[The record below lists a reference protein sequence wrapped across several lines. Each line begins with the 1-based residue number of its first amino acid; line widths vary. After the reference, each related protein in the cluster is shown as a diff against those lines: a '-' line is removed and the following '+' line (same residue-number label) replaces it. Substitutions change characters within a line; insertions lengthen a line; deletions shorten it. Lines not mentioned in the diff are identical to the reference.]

1 LLDFLGDLRRTQMCG
16 ALRASDAGKKATLMG
31 WVNKRRDLGSLI
43 FVDLRDRTGMT
54 QVVINAERDAAIHE
68 KTEALRNEYVIAVTG
83 TVKLRD
89 ATTVNKNIATGDVEL
104 VAEELR
110 ILNESKLPPFLPS
123 DTSLTNEET
132 RLKYRYI
139 DLRRDAMQF
148 NIELRHKVAKAIRDY
163 LSGQGFFEIETPF
176 MTRST
181 PEGARDYLVPSRVQ
195 PGTFYALPQSP
206 QLFKQILMISGFDK
220 YFQIVRC
227 FRDEDLRAD
236 RQPEFTQI
244 DLEMS
249 YPQPETVWEVVEGF
263 LTAAFSA
270 AGFAIETPFPRMD
283 YDEAIRLYGIDKPDL
298 RLPAFTDVSECFAA
312 ENLQELA
319 INANLPVVA
328 IRTPKVGEL
337 SRKERDDI
345 KPLFHSKGGAKIFE
359 DFKRI
364 GNKFPDA
371 GAAIAKKT
379 GMDEGDL
386 IVLVAGSAQGGGQA
400 LPTNSKVTPQELAI
414 YASAGALRLAL
425 AQKYSER
432 HGIFKKTGDAG
443 KDFRFLWVTNFPMF
457 EWDEGEKSWMAAH
470 HPFTSPHEEDMSKL
484 ESGVESLH
492 DPLSPLSAV
501 RALAYDVVLN
511 GTELGS
517 GSIRIHRQDVQSR
530 IFRALGMTEEEA
542 RARFGFF
549 LEALE
554 YGTPPHGGIALGLDR
569 IVMILAGAE
578 SLREVIPF
586 PKTARAVDL
595 MVDAPSDIGI
605 GQEDELELL
614 SSWPRLSDRERT
626 LAGHCG
632 NLLKIVDRLFFERD
646 FKWDTRFQQ
655 AMAIILTKAYN
666 DAHAAVRLSKAGY
679 ALQAAALCR
688 SIVEAAANGEWIALD
703 PEPRSAAF
711 LKSVGSEAKRLAG
724 KIHQSAQSRESLD
737 ALERASSLAADA
749 GWPRTARERFKELGA
764 NASTYEVLFAM
775 LSQFV
780 HPTPTSI
787 AGITSYDGRE
797 LSFRVG
803 PSDEFVEFSLSI
815 VFDFFSNVALT
826 ATGAFDLSKLPI
838 DQARDSF
845 QKFRAALK

>member
-1 LLDFLGDLRRTQMCG
+1 MCG
-16 ALRASDAGKKATLMG
+16 VLRASDAGKKAVLMG
-31 WVNKRRDLGSLI
+31 WVNRRRDHGNLLFI
-43 FVDLRDRTGMT
+43 DLRDRTGVT
-54 QVVINAERDAAIHE
+54 QIVFNTERDRAIHE
-68 KTEALRNEYVIAVTG
+68 KAETLRNEYVIAVTG
-83 TVKLRD
+83 SVKLRD
-89 ATTVNKNIATGDVEL
+89 ANTINPNMPTGEVEL

-123 DTSLTNEET
+123 DTALANEET

-139 DLRRDAMQF
+139 DLRRDVMQF
-148 NIELRHKVAKAIRDY
+148 NIETRHKVAKAIRDY
-163 LSGQGFFEIETPF
+163 LSDQGFFEIETPF

-206 QLFKQILMISGFDK
+206 QMFKQILMISGFDK

-249 YPQPETVWEVVEGF
+249 YPQPENVWEAVEGF
-263 LTAAFSA
+263 LTAAFRSA
-270 AGFAIETPFPRMD
+270 GNEIKTPFPRMD

-298 RLPAFTDVSECFAA
+298 RLPALADVKECFSA

-319 INANLPVVA
+319 INANLPAIA
-328 IRTPKVGEL
+328 IRIPKVGEL

-345 KPLFHSKGGAKIFE
+345 KPMFHSKGAARVFE

-364 GNKFPDA
+364 GNRFPA
-371 GAAIAKKT
+371 AAEAIAKKV
-379 GMDEGDL
+379 GMEEGDL
-386 IVLVAGSAQGGGQA
+386 IVLVVGSAQASSGDTPA
-400 LPTNSKVTPQELAI
+400 SRHRKVTPQELAI
-414 YASAGALRLAL
+414 YTSAGLLRLAL
-425 AQKYSER
+425 AQKYAER
-432 HGIFKKTGDAG
+432 HGIFKKSGDAA

-457 EWDEGEKSWMAAH
+457 EWDEGEKQWMAAH
-470 HPFTSPHEEDMSKL
+470 HPFTSPHEQDMKL
-484 ESGVESLH
+484 LEEGVEALH

-595 MVDAPSDIGI
+595 MVDAPT
-605 GQEDELELL
+605 
-614 SSWPRLSDRERT
+614 P
-626 LAGHCG
+626 
-632 NLLKIVDRLFFERD
+632 V
-646 FKWDTRFQQ
+646 
-655 AMAIILTKAYN
+655 
-666 DAHAAVRLSKAGY
+666 
-679 ALQAAALCR
+679 
-688 SIVEAAANGEWIALD
+688 
-703 PEPRSAAF
+703 
-711 LKSVGSEAKRLAG
+711 SEKQL
-724 KIHQSAQSRESLD
+724 
-737 ALERASSLAADA
+737 
-749 GWPRTARERFKELGA
+749 KELG
-764 NASTYEVLFAM
+764 
-775 LSQFV
+775 
-780 HPTPTSI
+780 
-787 AGITSYDGRE
+787 ITVRKNPG
-797 LSFRVG
+797 
-803 PSDEFVEFSLSI
+803 
-815 VFDFFSNVALT
+815 
-826 ATGAFDLSKLPI
+826 
-838 DQARDSF
+838 Q
-845 QKFRAALK
+845 